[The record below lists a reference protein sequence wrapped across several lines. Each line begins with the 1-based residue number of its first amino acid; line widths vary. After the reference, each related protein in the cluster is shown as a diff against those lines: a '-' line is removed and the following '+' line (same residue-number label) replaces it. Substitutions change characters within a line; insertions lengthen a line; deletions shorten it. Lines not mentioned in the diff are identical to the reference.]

1 MKRKASALAI
11 ILVILF
17 SVVGGTPFA
26 NLASAQYYGSVG
38 INADGTVDPADAPI
52 QRVGDTYTL
61 TGDVGGISVQRS
73 NIILDGNGHTLP
85 GIVTSVDSLGNNVTA
100 NNAGGVFLKNVE
112 NVVVKNLIIKNCQI
126 GIYLE
131 RCSKVTVSGNI
142 ITGTH
147 VPVPGLQLTAGIF
160 AWYGSANII
169 TENQLTNN
177 YKGIYVGSQENII
190 TSNNLTYSS
199 YGILIG
205 SSNNHI
211 YQNNFINN
219 TVQAYLYEGTVNVW
233 DNGSVGNYWSD
244 YNGSD
249 WNWDGIG
256 DTPYV
261 IDENNKDN
269 YPLLYPLGA
278 PQVTVLSSENGT
290 YVGSFPL
297 NFTVNRPALWM
308 GYSLDGEANV
318 TVAGNTTL
326 SGLAA
331 GLHNL
336 TVYVIDVYSITGASE
351 TINFTIKP
359 ESFPTALVIAASG
372 ASIAIIGV
380 GLLFYFRK
388 RKK

>member
-61 TGDVGGISVQRS
+61 TGDVGGIGVHRS

-112 NVVVKNLIIKNCQI
+112 NVVVKNLIIKNCQT

-160 AWYGSANII
+160 VWEGSGNII
-169 TENQLTNN
+169 TENQLTDN
-177 YKGIYVGSQENII
+177 YKGIYVGSQESII

-199 YGILIG
+199 YGIIMG
-205 SSNNHI
+205 SSSNHV

-261 IDENNKDN
+261 IDENNQDN
-269 YPLLYPLGA
+269 YPLVYPWGA
-278 PQVTVLSSENGT
+278 TEVSVLSFENVL
-290 YVGSFPL
+290 YSDSVSL
-297 NFTVNRPALWM
+297 NFTVSKPVRWM
-308 GYSLDGEANV
+308 SYSLDGQDNV
-318 TVAGNTTL
+318 TVTGNFTL
-326 SGLAA
+326 SGLAT

-336 TVYVIDVYSITGASE
+336 TVYVTDVYGITGASE
-351 TINFTIKP
+351 TVTFTIEP
-359 ESFPTALVIAASG
+359 EPFPTALVIAASG

-380 GLLFYFRK
+380 GLLVYFKKRK
-388 RKK
+388 R